1 MLSFRMTDCHSEGA
15 EGDRRIYMKSY
26 FKFLSRNKL
35 YTAIEAVGLAVSLA
49 FVILI
54 GSYVWQQFSVTREN
68 PDGDRIYLPGL
79 PDIPG
84 LTYGF
89 PGVVTQIPEI
99 EKVAMLC
106 PVGLTYKEN
115 EVLYGA
121 GVDRSFFD
129 IFPNH
134 HFVEGS
140 ADVISS
146 KSDVIVSEAFARR
159 NSISVGDDIALG
171 ESEFKVGAV
180 LEDPQGTVFRY
191 YEVYLPAELYKDR
204 FAPFDNFGSTIT
216 FLKVRRGTDRGVLY
230 DKLEALCKEV
240 YPEVYGQIFFERL
253 ELFRFDEL
261 FFRDTENRFCHGD
274 LRTIRVL
281 LLVGLLLLLSAI
293 FNYVNL
299 SVALTGKR
307 AKEMA
312 VRQLSGASKGR
323 IVMKYIGESILFTA
337 VCFGMG
343 LLLAEAFCP
352 MMNRLLSYPD
362 IPIRIIWSPGY
373 LLVYVGAVI
382 LVGAVC
388 GAIPAAKA
396 GKYNALDVMKGG
408 FRRKTKMVFSK
419 VFIVIQNTLA
429 VILIALAIT
438 MEAQMHKTQIRPMHC
453 DITDKYNLSF
463 ITMED
468 QAPLKDALERLPFVK
483 RIGKCSGVPGT
494 NPGGQ
499 YSTTRDG
506 RDILYRLYRMDST
519 AFRMFGFEILEDY
532 NAPVFNSVW
541 FSDESF
547 AATGFDDDYHD
558 VSVLS
563 QRTTGCDQLAGVF
576 KAFPTNSANMGEEG
590 YAIISVVRPEDIW
603 VGSFLI
609 ETSGDRKYAQSKIME
624 TYEEYAREREVY
636 LNYPSWVDE
645 NIAAAW
651 KPARNNMRLVEL
663 FTLLSIVISLL
674 GLLAMSAY
682 YADEKSRDIAVRK
695 VFGGTVETEA
705 WHTIQDYMILVGIAC
720 LIGIPIAV
728 FAAQEYLKDFIYR
741 LEGYWW
747 IFVVAVLLS
756 GLIAFVSVIWQTL
769 KAARTNP
776 AVELKKE

>member
-1 MLSFRMTDCHSEGA
+1 
-15 EGDRRIYMKSY
+15 MKSY
-26 FKFLSRNKL
+26 LKFLSRNKL

-49 FVILI
+49 FVIII
-54 GSYVWQQFSVTREN
+54 GSYVWQQYTVTWEH
-68 PDGDRIYLPGL
+68 PDRKRIYVPGL
-79 PDIPG
+79 PDSPG

-89 PGVVTQIPEI
+89 PDVVGQIPEI
-99 EKVAMLC
+99 EAVARLC
-106 PVGLTYKEN
+106 LPAVTNGEN
-115 EVLYGA
+115 EVFYA
-121 GVDRSFFD
+121 AATDPSFFGM
-129 IFPNH
+129 FPEYD
-134 HFVEGS
+134 FVEGS
-140 ADVISS
+140 ADALISPAN
-146 KSDVIVSEAFARR
+146 VIVSEYFARKR
-159 NSISVGDDIALG
+159 NLALG
-171 ESEFKVGAV
+171 DALSLNGSEYTVSAIFR
-180 LEDPQGTVFRY
+180 EPHETVFQN
-191 YEVYLPAELYKDR
+191 YEFFLAADVFKDR
-204 FAPFDNFGSTIT
+204 WQPFDNFGSVIT
-216 FLKVRRGTDRGVLY
+216 FLKVRPGTDRETLY
-230 DKLEALCKEV
+230 SKVEDVCKKV
-240 YPEVYGQIFFERL
+240 YPDMYGHSFFEKL
-253 ELFRFDEL
+253 DLFRFDEL
-261 FFRDTENRFCHGD
+261 FFRETDLQFKHGD
-274 LRTIRVL
+274 IKTIRIL
-281 LLVGLLLLLSAI
+281 LLAGLLLLLSAI

-312 VRQLSGASKGR
+312 VRQLNGASKNSIIG
-323 IVMKYIGESILFTA
+323 KYIGESILFTA

-362 IPIRIIWSPGY
+362 VPIRIAWSPGY
-373 LLVYVGAVI
+373 VLDYVGIIFV
-382 LVGAVC
+382 VGAVC
-388 GAIPAAKA
+388 GAIPAAMA

-419 VFIVIQNTLA
+419 VFIVIQNALA

-438 MEAQMHKTQIRPMHC
+438 MEAQMNKTQSRPMHC
-453 DITDKYNLSF
+453 NITDKFDLSF

-468 QAPLKDALERLPFVK
+468 QTPLKDALERLPFVK

-506 RDILYRLYRMDST
+506 KDILYQLYRMDST
-519 AFRMFGFEILEDY
+519 AFRMFDFDIIEDY

-558 VSVLS
+558 ISVLS

-576 KAFPTNSANMGEEG
+576 RAFPTNCANMGEEG

-609 ETSGDRKYAQSKIME
+609 ETSGDRKEARSKIME
-624 TYEEYAREREVY
+624 VYEEYAKEREVY

-645 NIAAAW
+645 NIEVAW
-651 KPARNNMRLVEL
+651 KPARNNMRLVEI
-663 FTLLSIVISLL
+663 FMLLSILLSLL

-695 VFGGTVETEA
+695 VFGGTVDTEA
-705 WHTIQDYMILVGIAC
+705 WRTIREYMVLVGIAC
-720 LIGIPIAV
+720 VIGIPIAV
-728 FAAQEYLKDFIYR
+728 YAAQEYLKDFIYR

-747 IFVVAVLLS
+747 IFVVAVLLT
-756 GLIAFVSVIWQTL
+756 GFIAFVSVIWQVL
-769 KAARTNP
+769 KAAKTNP
-776 AVELKKE
+776 AIELKKE

>member
-1 MLSFRMTDCHSEGA
+1 
-15 EGDRRIYMKSY
+15 MKSY
-26 FKFLSRNKL
+26 LKFLSRNKL

-49 FVILI
+49 FVIII
-54 GSYVWQQFSVTREN
+54 GSYVWQQYAVTREN
-68 PDGDRIYLPGL
+68 PDGNRIYLPGL
-79 PDIPG
+79 PDYPG

-89 PGVVTQIPEI
+89 PGVVTEIPDI

-106 PVGLTYKEN
+106 PVGLPYKDG

-129 IFPNH
+129 MFPNY
-134 HFVEGS
+134 HFVEGD

-146 KSDVIVSEAFARR
+146 DSNVIVSESFARR
-159 NSISVGDDIALG
+159 NDISVGDNIKLG
-171 ESEFKVGAV
+171 ENELNVGAI
-180 LEDPQGTVFRY
+180 LKDPDGTVFQY
-191 YEVYLPAELYKDR
+191 YEVFLPVELYKDS
-204 FAPFDNFGSTIT
+204 FEPFDNFGSAIT
-216 FLKVRRGTDRGVLY
+216 FLKVQPGTDRGVLY
-230 DKLEALCKEV
+230 DKLETLCKKV
-240 YPEVYGQIFFERL
+240 YPDIYGQSFFDRL

-261 FFRDTENRFCHGD
+261 FFRDTEKLFRHGD

-323 IVMKYIGESILFTA
+323 IVTKYMGESILFTA

-352 MMNRLLSYPD
+352 MMNRFLNYPD
-362 IPIRIIWSPGY
+362 IPIRIAWSPGY
-373 LLVYVGAVI
+373 ILAYIGIIL

-388 GAIPAAKA
+388 GIIPAAIA
-396 GKYNALDVMKGG
+396 GRYNALEVMKGG

-419 VFIVIQNTLA
+419 VFIVIQNALA

-438 MEAQMHKTQIRPMHC
+438 MEAQMHKTQNRPMHC
-453 DITDKYNLSF
+453 NITDKFNLSF

-468 QAPLKDALERLPFVK
+468 QTPLKDALERLPFVK
-483 RIGKCSGVPGT
+483 RIGKCAGVPGS

-506 RDILYRLYRMDST
+506 KDILYRLYRMDST
-519 AFRMFGFEILEDY
+519 AFRMFDFEIIEDY

-563 QRTTGCDQLAGVF
+563 QRTNGCDQLAGVF
-576 KAFPTNSANMGEEG
+576 KAFPTNSANMGEEEH
-590 YAIISVVRPEDIW
+590 AIISVVRPEDIW

-609 ETSGDRKYAQSKIME
+609 ETSGDRKEAQSKIME
-624 TYEEYAREREVY
+624 VYEEYAKEREVY

-645 NIAAAW
+645 SIEAAW

-663 FTLLSIVISLL
+663 FTLLSIIISLL
-674 GLLAMSAY
+674 GLLAMSTY

-695 VFGGTVETEA
+695 VFGGTVNTEA
-705 WHTIQDYMILVGIAC
+705 LHTIRDYMALVGIAC
-720 LIGIPIAV
+720 IIGIPIAV
-728 FAAQEYLKDFIYR
+728 YAAQEYLKDFIYR

-747 IFVVAVLLS
+747 IFVIAVVITLVISMLS
-756 GLIAFVSVIWQTL
+756 VLWQTL

>member
-1 MLSFRMTDCHSEGA
+1 
-15 EGDRRIYMKSY
+15 MKSY

-49 FVILI
+49 FVIII
-54 GSYVWQQFSVTREN
+54 GSYVWQQYAVTREN
-68 PDGDRIYLPGL
+68 PDGNRIYLPGL
-79 PDIPG
+79 PDYPG

-89 PGVVTQIPEI
+89 PGVVTEIPDI

-106 PVGLTYKEN
+106 PVGLPYKDG

-129 IFPNH
+129 MFPNY
-134 HFVEGS
+134 HFVEGD

-146 KSDVIVSEAFARR
+146 DSNVIVSESFARR
-159 NSISVGDDIALG
+159 NDISVGDNIKLG
-171 ESEFKVGAV
+171 ENELNVGAI
-180 LEDPQGTVFRY
+180 LKDPDGTVFQY
-191 YEVYLPAELYKDR
+191 YEVFLPVELYKDN
-204 FAPFDNFGSTIT
+204 FEPFDNFGSAIT
-216 FLKVRRGTDRGVLY
+216 FLKVQPGTDRGVLY
-230 DKLEALCKEV
+230 DKLETLCKKV
-240 YPEVYGQIFFERL
+240 YPDIYGQSFFDRL

-261 FFRDTENRFCHGD
+261 FFRDTEKLFRHGD

-323 IVMKYIGESILFTA
+323 IVTKYMGESILFTA

-352 MMNRLLSYPD
+352 MMNRLLNYPD
-362 IPIRIIWSPGY
+362 IPIRIAWSPGY
-373 LLVYVGAVI
+373 ILAYIGIIL

-388 GAIPAAKA
+388 GIIPAAIA
-396 GKYNALDVMKGG
+396 GRYNALEVMKGG

-419 VFIVIQNTLA
+419 VFIVIQNALA

-438 MEAQMHKTQIRPMHC
+438 MEAQMHKTQNRPMHC
-453 DITDKYNLSF
+453 NITDKFNLSF

-468 QAPLKDALERLPFVK
+468 QTPLKDALERLPFVK
-483 RIGKCSGVPGT
+483 RIGKCAGVPGS

-506 RDILYRLYRMDST
+506 KDILYRLYRMDST
-519 AFRMFGFEILEDY
+519 AFRMFDFEIIEDY

-563 QRTTGCDQLAGVF
+563 QRTNGCDQLAGVF
-576 KAFPTNSANMGEEG
+576 KAFPTNSANMGEEEH
-590 YAIISVVRPEDIW
+590 AIISVVRPEDIW

-609 ETSGDRKYAQSKIME
+609 ETSGDRKEAQSKIME
-624 TYEEYAREREVY
+624 VYEEYAKEREVY

-645 NIAAAW
+645 SIEAAW

-663 FTLLSIVISLL
+663 FTLLSIIISLL
-674 GLLAMSAY
+674 GLLAMSTY

-695 VFGGTVETEA
+695 VFGGTVDTEA
-705 WHTIQDYMILVGIAC
+705 LHTIRDYMALVGIAC
-720 LIGIPIAV
+720 TIGIPIAV
-728 FAAQEYLKDFIYR
+728 YAAQEYLKDFIYR

-747 IFVVAVLLS
+747 IFVVAVVITLVISMLS
-756 GLIAFVSVIWQTL
+756 VLWQTL

>member
-1 MLSFRMTDCHSEGA
+1 M
-15 EGDRRIYMKSY
+15 
-26 FKFLSRNKL
+26 
-35 YTAIEAVGLAVSLA
+35 GLAVSLA
-49 FVILI
+49 FVIII
-54 GSYVWQQFSVTREN
+54 GSYVWQQYAVTREN
-68 PDGDRIYLPGL
+68 PDGNRIYLPGL
-79 PDIPG
+79 PDYPG

-89 PGVVTQIPEI
+89 PGVVTEIPDI

-106 PVGLTYKEN
+106 PVGLPYKDG

-129 IFPNH
+129 MFPNY
-134 HFVEGS
+134 HFVEGD

-146 KSDVIVSEAFARR
+146 DSNVIVSESFARR
-159 NSISVGDDIALG
+159 NDISVGDNIKLG
-171 ESEFKVGAV
+171 ENEQTVGAI
-180 LEDPQGTVFRY
+180 LKDPDGTVFQY
-191 YEVYLPAELYKDR
+191 YEVFLPVELYKDS
-204 FAPFDNFGSTIT
+204 FEPFDNFGSAIT
-216 FLKVRRGTDRGVLY
+216 FLKVQPGTDRGVLY
-230 DKLEALCKEV
+230 DKLETLCKKV
-240 YPEVYGQIFFERL
+240 YPDIYGQSFFDRL

-261 FFRDTENRFCHGD
+261 FFRDTEKLFRHGD

-323 IVMKYIGESILFTA
+323 IVTKYMGESILFTA

-352 MMNRLLSYPD
+352 MMNRLLNYPD
-362 IPIRIIWSPGY
+362 IPIRIAWSPGY
-373 LLVYVGAVI
+373 ILAYIGIIL

-388 GAIPAAKA
+388 GIIPAAIA
-396 GKYNALDVMKGG
+396 GRYNALEVMKGG

-419 VFIVIQNTLA
+419 VFIVIQNALA

-438 MEAQMHKTQIRPMHC
+438 MEAQMHKTQNRPMHC
-453 DITDKYNLSF
+453 NITDKFNLSF

-468 QAPLKDALERLPFVK
+468 QTPLKDALERLPFVK
-483 RIGKCSGVPGT
+483 RIGKCAGVPGS

-506 RDILYRLYRMDST
+506 KDILYRLYRMDST
-519 AFRMFGFEILEDY
+519 AFRMFDFEIIEDY

-563 QRTTGCDQLAGVF
+563 QRTNGCDQLAGVF
-576 KAFPTNSANMGEEG
+576 KAFPTNSANMGEEEH
-590 YAIISVVRPEDIW
+590 AIISVVRPEDIW

-609 ETSGDRKYAQSKIME
+609 ETSGDRKEAQSKIME
-624 TYEEYAREREVY
+624 VYEEYAKEREVY

-645 NIAAAW
+645 SIEAAW

-663 FTLLSIVISLL
+663 FTLLSIIISLL
-674 GLLAMSAY
+674 GLLAMSTY

-695 VFGGTVETEA
+695 VFGGTVDTEA
-705 WHTIQDYMILVGIAC
+705 LHTIRDYMALVGIAC
-720 LIGIPIAV
+720 TIDIPIAV
-728 FAAQEYLKDFIYR
+728 YVAQEYLKDFIYR

-747 IFVVAVLLS
+747 IFVVAVVITLVISMLS
-756 GLIAFVSVIWQTL
+756 VLWQTL

>member
-1 MLSFRMTDCHSEGA
+1 
-15 EGDRRIYMKSY
+15 MKSY
-26 FKFLSRNKL
+26 LKFLSRNKL
-35 YTAIEAVGLAVSLA
+35 YTAIEFIGLAVSLA
-49 FVILI
+49 FVIII
-54 GSYVWQQFSVTREN
+54 GSYVWQQYAVTREN
-68 PDGDRIYLPGL
+68 PDRNRIYLPGL
-79 PDIPG
+79 PDYPG

-89 PGVVTQIPEI
+89 PGVVTEIPDI

-106 PVGLTYKEN
+106 PVGLPYKDG

-129 IFPNH
+129 LFPNY
-134 HFVEGS
+134 HFVEGD

-146 KSDVIVSEAFARR
+146 DSNVIVSESFARR
-159 NSISVGDDIALG
+159 NDISVGDRIKLG
-171 ESEFKVGAV
+171 ENVLNVGAI
-180 LEDPQGTVFRY
+180 LKDPDGTVFQY
-191 YEVYLPAELYKDR
+191 YEVFLSVELYKDS
-204 FAPFDNFGSTIT
+204 FEPFDNFGSTLT
-216 FLKVRRGTDRGVLY
+216 FLKVQPGTDRGVLY
-230 DKLEALCKEV
+230 DKLETLCKKV
-240 YPEVYGQIFFERL
+240 YPDIYGQSFFDRL

-261 FFRDTENRFCHGD
+261 FFRDTEKLFRHGD

-323 IVMKYIGESILFTA
+323 IVTKYMGESILFTA

-352 MMNRLLSYPD
+352 MMNRLLNYPD
-362 IPIRIIWSPGY
+362 IPIRIAWSPGY
-373 LLVYVGAVI
+373 VLAYIGIIL

-388 GAIPAAKA
+388 GIIPAAIA
-396 GKYNALDVMKGG
+396 GRYNALDVMKGG

-419 VFIVIQNTLA
+419 VFIVIQNALA

-438 MEAQMHKTQIRPMHC
+438 MEAQMHKTQNRPMHC
-453 DITDKYNLSF
+453 NITDKFNLSF

-468 QAPLKDALERLPFVK
+468 QTPLKDALERLPFVK
-483 RIGKCSGVPGT
+483 RIGKCAGVPGS

-506 RDILYRLYRMDST
+506 KDILYRLYRMDST
-519 AFRMFGFEILEDY
+519 AFRMFDFEIIEDY

-563 QRTTGCDQLAGVF
+563 QRTNGCDQLAGVF
-576 KAFPTNSANMGEEG
+576 KAFPTNSANMGEEEH
-590 YAIISVVRPEDIW
+590 AIISVVRPEDIW

-609 ETSGDRKYAQSKIME
+609 ETSGDRKEAQSKIME
-624 TYEEYAREREVY
+624 VYEEYAKEREVY

-645 NIAAAW
+645 SIEAAW

-663 FTLLSIVISLL
+663 FTLLSIIISLL
-674 GLLAMSAY
+674 GLLAMSTY

-695 VFGGTVETEA
+695 VFGGTVDTEA
-705 WHTIQDYMILVGIAC
+705 LHTIRDYMALVGIAC
-720 LIGIPIAV
+720 IIGIPVAV
-728 FAAQEYLKDFIYR
+728 YAAQEYLKDFIYR

-747 IFVVAVLLS
+747 IFVVAVVITLVISMLS
-756 GLIAFVSVIWQTL
+756 VLWQTL

-776 AVELKKE
+776 AEELKKE

>member
-1 MLSFRMTDCHSEGA
+1 
-15 EGDRRIYMKSY
+15 MKSY
-26 FKFLSRNKL
+26 LKFLSRNKL

-49 FVILI
+49 FVIII
-54 GSYVWQQFSVTREN
+54 GSYVWQQYTVTWEHPDRE
-68 PDGDRIYLPGL
+68 RIYVPGL
-79 PDIPG
+79 PDSPG

-89 PGVVTQIPEI
+89 PGVVAEIPEI
-99 EKVAMLC
+99 EGVAMLC
-106 PVGLTYKEN
+106 PLGLTYKES

-129 IFPNH
+129 LFPNH
-134 HFVEGS
+134 RFVEGS

-146 KSDVIVSEAFARR
+146 KSDVILSEAFARR
-159 NSISVGDDIALG
+159 NGISVGDDITLG

-180 LEDPQGTVFRY
+180 LEDPEGTVFRY
-191 YEVYLPAELYKDR
+191 YEVYLSAELYKDR
-204 FAPFDNFGSTIT
+204 YAPFDNFGSTLT
-216 FLKVRRGTDRGVLY
+216 FMKVRPGTDRSVLY
-230 DKLEALCKEV
+230 DKLETLCKKV
-240 YPEVYGQIFFERL
+240 YPDIYGQSFFDRL
-253 ELFRFDEL
+253 DLFRFDEL
-261 FFRDTENRFCHGD
+261 FFRDTEMRFRHGD

-299 SVALTGKR
+299 SVAMTGKR

-312 VRQLSGASKGR
+312 VRQLSGASKAH
-323 IVMKYIGESILFTA
+323 IVLKYIGESILFTA

-362 IPIRIIWSPGY
+362 VPIRIVWSPGY
-373 LLVYVGAVI
+373 VVAYVGIVLAVGT
-382 LVGAVC
+382 LC
-388 GAIPAAKA
+388 GVIPAVMA
-396 GKYNALDVMKGG
+396 GRYNALEVMKGG

-419 VFIVIQNTLA
+419 VFIVIQNVLA
-429 VILIALAIT
+429 IILIALAIT
-438 MEAQMHKTQIRPMHC
+438 MEAQMYKTQNRPMHC
-453 DITDKYNLSF
+453 DITDKFDLSF

-468 QAPLKDALERLPFVK
+468 QTPLKDALERLPFVK
-483 RIGKCSGVPGT
+483 RIGKCAGLPGV

-506 RDILYRLYRMDST
+506 KDILYQLYRMDST
-519 AFRMFGFEILEDY
+519 AFRMFDFDIIEDY

-558 VSVLS
+558 ISVLS

-576 KAFPTNSANMGEEG
+576 RAFPTNSANMGEEG

-609 ETSGDRKYAQSKIME
+609 ETSGDRKEAQSKIME
-624 TYEEYAREREVY
+624 VYEEYAKEREVY

-645 NIAAAW
+645 NIEVAW
-651 KPARNNMRLVEL
+651 KPARNNMRLVEI
-663 FTLLSIVISLL
+663 FMLLSILISLL

-695 VFGGTVETEA
+695 VFGGTVDTEA
-705 WHTIQDYMILVGIAC
+705 WRTIREYMVLVGIAC
-720 LIGIPIAV
+720 VIGIPIAV
-728 FAAQEYLKDFIYR
+728 YAAQEYLKDSGWKAIGGFS
-741 LEGYWW
+741 WW
-747 IFVVAVLLS
+747 PCCSPGLS
-756 GLIAFVSVIWQTL
+756 PLSRSSG
-769 KAARTNP
+769 RY
-776 AVELKKE
+776 

>member
-1 MLSFRMTDCHSEGA
+1 
-15 EGDRRIYMKSY
+15 MKSY
-26 FKFLSRNKL
+26 LKFLSRNKL

-49 FVILI
+49 FVIII
-54 GSYVWQQFSVTREN
+54 GSYVWQQYAVTREN
-68 PDGDRIYLPGL
+68 PDGNRIYLPGL
-79 PDIPG
+79 PDYPG

-89 PGVVTQIPEI
+89 PGVVTEIPDI

-106 PVGLTYKEN
+106 PVGLPYKDG

-129 IFPNH
+129 MFPNY
-134 HFVEGS
+134 HFVEGD

-146 KSDVIVSEAFARR
+146 DSNVIVSESFARR
-159 NSISVGDDIALG
+159 NDISVGDNIKLG
-171 ESEFKVGAV
+171 ENEQTVGAI
-180 LEDPQGTVFRY
+180 LKDPDGTVFQY
-191 YEVYLPAELYKDR
+191 YEVFLPVELYKDS
-204 FAPFDNFGSTIT
+204 FEPFDNFGSTIT
-216 FLKVRRGTDRGVLY
+216 FLKVQPGTDRGVLY
-230 DKLEALCKEV
+230 DKLETLCKKV
-240 YPEVYGQIFFERL
+240 YPDIYGQSFFDRL

-261 FFRDTENRFCHGD
+261 FFRDTEKLFRHGD

-323 IVMKYIGESILFTA
+323 IVTKYMGESILFTA

-352 MMNRLLSYPD
+352 MMNRLLNYPD
-362 IPIRIIWSPGY
+362 IPIRIAWSPGY
-373 LLVYVGAVI
+373 VLAYIGIIL

-388 GAIPAAKA
+388 GIIPAAIA
-396 GKYNALDVMKGG
+396 GRYNALDVMKGG

-419 VFIVIQNTLA
+419 VFIVIQNALA

-438 MEAQMHKTQIRPMHC
+438 MEAQTHKTQNRPMHC
-453 DITDKYNLSF
+453 NITDKFNLSF

-468 QAPLKDALERLPFVK
+468 QTPLKDALERLPFVK
-483 RIGKCSGVPGT
+483 RIGKCAGVPGS

-506 RDILYRLYRMDST
+506 KDILYRLYRMDST
-519 AFRMFGFEILEDY
+519 AFRMFDFEIIEDY

-558 VSVLS
+558 VSLLS
-563 QRTTGCDQLAGVF
+563 QRTNGCDQLAGVF
-576 KAFPTNSANMGEEG
+576 KAFPTNSANMGEEEH
-590 YAIISVVRPEDIW
+590 AIISVVRPEDIW

-609 ETSGDRKYAQSKIME
+609 ETSGDRKEAQSKIME
-624 TYEEYAREREVY
+624 V
-636 LNYPSWVDE
+636 
-645 NIAAAW
+645 
-651 KPARNNMRLVEL
+651 
-663 FTLLSIVISLL
+663 
-674 GLLAMSAY
+674 
-682 YADEKSRDIAVRK
+682 
-695 VFGGTVETEA
+695 
-705 WHTIQDYMILVGIAC
+705 
-720 LIGIPIAV
+720 
-728 FAAQEYLKDFIYR
+728 
-741 LEGYWW
+741 
-747 IFVVAVLLS
+747 
-756 GLIAFVSVIWQTL
+756 
-769 KAARTNP
+769 
-776 AVELKKE
+776 

>member
-1 MLSFRMTDCHSEGA
+1 MTPPPSPGSA
-15 EGDRRIYMKSY
+15 R
-26 FKFLSRNKL
+26 
-35 YTAIEAVGLAVSLA
+35 VGLAVSLA
-49 FVILI
+49 FVIII
-54 GSYVWQQFSVTREN
+54 GSYVWQQYAVTREN
-68 PDGDRIYLPGL
+68 PDGNRIYLPGL
-79 PDIPG
+79 PDYPG

-89 PGVVTQIPEI
+89 PGVVTEIPDI

-106 PVGLTYKEN
+106 PVGLPYKDG

-129 IFPNH
+129 MFPNY
-134 HFVEGS
+134 HFVEGD

-146 KSDVIVSEAFARR
+146 DSNVIVSESFARR
-159 NSISVGDDIALG
+159 NDISVGDNIKLG
-171 ESEFKVGAV
+171 ENEQTVGAI
-180 LEDPQGTVFRY
+180 LKDPDGTVFQY
-191 YEVYLPAELYKDR
+191 YEVFLPVELYKDS
-204 FAPFDNFGSTIT
+204 FEPFDNFGSAIT
-216 FLKVRRGTDRGVLY
+216 FLKVQPGTDRGVLY
-230 DKLEALCKEV
+230 DKLETLCKKV
-240 YPEVYGQIFFERL
+240 YPDIYGQSFFDRL

-261 FFRDTENRFCHGD
+261 FFRDTEKLFRHGD

-323 IVMKYIGESILFTA
+323 IVTKYMGESILFTA

-352 MMNRLLSYPD
+352 IMNRLLNYPD
-362 IPIRIIWSPGY
+362 IPIRIAWSPGY
-373 LLVYVGAVI
+373 ILAYIGIIL

-388 GAIPAAKA
+388 GIIPAAIA
-396 GKYNALDVMKGG
+396 GRYNALEVMKGG

-419 VFIVIQNTLA
+419 VFIVIQNALA

-438 MEAQMHKTQIRPMHC
+438 MEAQMHKTQNRPMHC
-453 DITDKYNLSF
+453 NITDKFNLSF

-468 QAPLKDALERLPFVK
+468 QTPLKDALERLPFVK
-483 RIGKCSGVPGT
+483 RIGKCAGVPGS

-506 RDILYRLYRMDST
+506 KDILYRLYRMDST
-519 AFRMFGFEILEDY
+519 AFRMFDFEIIEDY

-563 QRTTGCDQLAGVF
+563 QRTNGCDQLAGVF
-576 KAFPTNSANMGEEG
+576 KAFPTNSANMGEEEH
-590 YAIISVVRPEDIW
+590 AIISVVRPEDIW

-609 ETSGDRKYAQSKIME
+609 ETSGDRKEAQSKIME
-624 TYEEYAREREVY
+624 VYEEYAKEREVY

-645 NIAAAW
+645 SIEAAW

-663 FTLLSIVISLL
+663 FTLLSIIISLL
-674 GLLAMSAY
+674 GLLAMSTY

-695 VFGGTVETEA
+695 VFGGTVDTEA
-705 WHTIQDYMILVGIAC
+705 LHTIRDYMALVGIAC
-720 LIGIPIAV
+720 TIGIPIAV
-728 FAAQEYLKDFIYR
+728 YVAQEYLKDFIYR

-747 IFVVAVLLS
+747 IFVVAVVITLVISMLS
-756 GLIAFVSVIWQTL
+756 VLWQTL

-776 AVELKKE
+776 AEELKKE

>member
-1 MLSFRMTDCHSEGA
+1 
-15 EGDRRIYMKSY
+15 MKSY
-26 FKFLSRNKL
+26 LKFLSRNKL

-49 FVILI
+49 FVIII
-54 GSYVWQQFSVTREN
+54 GSYVWQQYTVTWEH
-68 PDGDRIYLPGL
+68 PDRKRIYVPGL
-79 PDIPG
+79 PDSPG

-89 PGVVTQIPEI
+89 PDVVGQIPEI
-99 EKVAMLC
+99 EAVARLC
-106 PVGLTYKEN
+106 LPAVTNGEN
-115 EVLYGA
+115 EVFYA
-121 GVDRSFFD
+121 AATDPSFFGM
-129 IFPNH
+129 FPEYD
-134 HFVEGS
+134 FVEGS
-140 ADVISS
+140 ADALISPAN
-146 KSDVIVSEAFARR
+146 VIVSEYFARKR
-159 NSISVGDDIALG
+159 NLALG
-171 ESEFKVGAV
+171 DALSLNGSEYTVSAIFR
-180 LEDPQGTVFRY
+180 EPHETVFQN
-191 YEVYLPAELYKDR
+191 YEFFLAADVFKDR
-204 FAPFDNFGSTIT
+204 WQPFDNFGSVIT
-216 FLKVRRGTDRGVLY
+216 FLKVRPGTDRETLY
-230 DKLEALCKEV
+230 SKVEDVCKKV
-240 YPEVYGQIFFERL
+240 YPDMYGHSFFEKL
-253 ELFRFDEL
+253 DLFRFDEL
-261 FFRDTENRFCHGD
+261 FFRETDLQFKHGD
-274 LRTIRVL
+274 IKTIRIL
-281 LLVGLLLLLSAI
+281 LLAGLLLLLSAI

-312 VRQLSGASKGR
+312 VRQLNGASKNSIIG
-323 IVMKYIGESILFTA
+323 KYIGESILFTA

-362 IPIRIIWSPGY
+362 VPIRIAWSPGY
-373 LLVYVGAVI
+373 VLDYVGIIFV
-382 LVGAVC
+382 VGAVC
-388 GAIPAAKA
+388 GAIPAAMA

-419 VFIVIQNTLA
+419 VFIVIQNALA

-438 MEAQMHKTQIRPMHC
+438 MEAQMNKTQSRPMHC
-453 DITDKYNLSF
+453 NITDKFDLSF

-468 QAPLKDALERLPFVK
+468 QTPLKDALERLPFVK

-506 RDILYRLYRMDST
+506 KDILYQLYRMDST
-519 AFRMFGFEILEDY
+519 AFRMFDFDIIEDY

-558 VSVLS
+558 ISVLS

-576 KAFPTNSANMGEEG
+576 RAFPTNCANMGEEG

-609 ETSGDRKYAQSKIME
+609 ETSGDRKEARSKIME
-624 TYEEYAREREVY
+624 VYEEYAKEREVY

-645 NIAAAW
+645 NIEVAW
-651 KPARNNMRLVEL
+651 KPARNNMRLVEI
-663 FTLLSIVISLL
+663 FMLLSILLSLL

-695 VFGGTVETEA
+695 VFGGTVDTEA
-705 WHTIQDYMILVGIAC
+705 WRTIREYMVLVGIAC
-720 LIGIPIAV
+720 VIGIPIAV
-728 FAAQEYLKDFIYR
+728 YAAQEYLKDFIYR

-747 IFVVAVLLS
+747 IFVVAVLLT
-756 GLIAFVSVIWQTL
+756 GFIAFVSVIWQGRRRIRRL
-769 KAARTNP
+769 N
-776 AVELKKE
+776 

>member
-1 MLSFRMTDCHSEGA
+1 
-15 EGDRRIYMKSY
+15 MKSY

-49 FVILI
+49 FVIII
-54 GSYVWQQFSVTREN
+54 GSYVWQQYAVTREN
-68 PDGDRIYLPGL
+68 PDGNRIYLPGL
-79 PDIPG
+79 PDYPG

-89 PGVVTQIPEI
+89 PGVVTEIPDI

-106 PVGLTYKEN
+106 PVGLPYKDG

-129 IFPNH
+129 MFPNY
-134 HFVEGS
+134 HFVEGD

-146 KSDVIVSEAFARR
+146 DSNVIVSESFARR
-159 NSISVGDDIALG
+159 NDISVGDNIKLG
-171 ESEFKVGAV
+171 ENEQTVGAI
-180 LEDPQGTVFRY
+180 LKDPDGTVFQY
-191 YEVYLPAELYKDR
+191 YEVFLPVELYKDS
-204 FAPFDNFGSTIT
+204 FEPFDNFGSAIT
-216 FLKVRRGTDRGVLY
+216 FLKVQPGTDRGVLY
-230 DKLEALCKEV
+230 DKLETLCKKV
-240 YPEVYGQIFFERL
+240 YPDIYGQSFFDRL

-261 FFRDTENRFCHGD
+261 FFRDTEKLFRHGD

-323 IVMKYIGESILFTA
+323 IVTKYMGESILFTA

-352 MMNRLLSYPD
+352 MMNRLLNYPD
-362 IPIRIIWSPGY
+362 IPIRIAWSPGY
-373 LLVYVGAVI
+373 ILAYIGIIL

-388 GAIPAAKA
+388 GIIPAAIA
-396 GKYNALDVMKGG
+396 GRYNALEVMKGG

-419 VFIVIQNTLA
+419 VFIVIQNALA

-438 MEAQMHKTQIRPMHC
+438 MEAQMHKTQNRPMHC
-453 DITDKYNLSF
+453 NITDKFNLSF

-468 QAPLKDALERLPFVK
+468 QTPLKDALERLPFVK
-483 RIGKCSGVPGT
+483 RIGKCAGVPGS

-506 RDILYRLYRMDST
+506 KDILYRLYRMDST
-519 AFRMFGFEILEDY
+519 AFRMFDFEIIEDY

-563 QRTTGCDQLAGVF
+563 QRTNGCDQLAGVF
-576 KAFPTNSANMGEEG
+576 KAFPTNSANMGEEEH
-590 YAIISVVRPEDIW
+590 AIISVVRPEDIW

-609 ETSGDRKYAQSKIME
+609 ETSGDRKEAQSKIME
-624 TYEEYAREREVY
+624 VYEEYAKEREVY

-645 NIAAAW
+645 SIEAAW
-651 KPARNNMRLVEL
+651 KPVRNNMRLVEL
-663 FTLLSIVISLL
+663 FTLLSIIISLL
-674 GLLAMSAY
+674 GLLAMSTY

-695 VFGGTVETEA
+695 VFGGTVDTEA
-705 WHTIQDYMILVGIAC
+705 LHTIRDYMALVGIAC
-720 LIGIPIAV
+720 TIGIPIAV
-728 FAAQEYLKDFIYR
+728 YAAQEYLKDFIYR

-747 IFVVAVLLS
+747 IFVIAVVITLVISMLS
-756 GLIAFVSVIWQTL
+756 VLWQTL

>member
-1 MLSFRMTDCHSEGA
+1 
-15 EGDRRIYMKSY
+15 MKSY

-49 FVILI
+49 FVIII
-54 GSYVWQQFSVTREN
+54 GSYVWQQYAVTREN
-68 PDGDRIYLPGL
+68 PDGNRIYLPGL
-79 PDIPG
+79 PDYPG

-89 PGVVTQIPEI
+89 PGVVTEIPDI

-106 PVGLTYKEN
+106 PVGLPYKDG

-129 IFPNH
+129 LFPNY
-134 HFVEGS
+134 HFVEGD

-146 KSDVIVSEAFARR
+146 DSNVIVSESFARR
-159 NSISVGDDIALG
+159 NDISVGDNIKLG
-171 ESEFKVGAV
+171 ENEQTVGAI
-180 LEDPQGTVFRY
+180 LKDPDGTVFQY
-191 YEVYLPAELYKDR
+191 YEVFLPVELYKDS
-204 FAPFDNFGSTIT
+204 FEPFDNFGSAIT
-216 FLKVRRGTDRGVLY
+216 FLKVQPGTDRGVLY
-230 DKLEALCKEV
+230 DKLETLCKKV
-240 YPEVYGQIFFERL
+240 YPDIYGQSFFDRL

-261 FFRDTENRFCHGD
+261 FFRDTEKLFRHGD

-323 IVMKYIGESILFTA
+323 IVTKYMGESILFTA

-352 MMNRLLSYPD
+352 MMNRLLNYPD
-362 IPIRIIWSPGY
+362 IPIRIAWSPGY
-373 LLVYVGAVI
+373 ILAYIGIIL

-388 GAIPAAKA
+388 GIIPAAIA
-396 GKYNALDVMKGG
+396 GRYNALEVMKGG

-419 VFIVIQNTLA
+419 VFIVIQNALA

-438 MEAQMHKTQIRPMHC
+438 MEAQMHKTQNRPMHC
-453 DITDKYNLSF
+453 NITDKFNLSF

-468 QAPLKDALERLPFVK
+468 QTPLKDALERLPFVK
-483 RIGKCSGVPGT
+483 RIGKCAGVPGS

-506 RDILYRLYRMDST
+506 KDILYRLYRMDST
-519 AFRMFGFEILEDY
+519 AFRMFDFEIIEDY

-558 VSVLS
+558 VSMLS
-563 QRTTGCDQLAGVF
+563 QRTNGCDQLAGVF
-576 KAFPTNSANMGEEG
+576 KAFPTNSANMGEEEH
-590 YAIISVVRPEDIW
+590 AIISVVRPEDIW

-609 ETSGDRKYAQSKIME
+609 ETSGDRKEAQSKIME
-624 TYEEYAREREVY
+624 VYEEYAKEREVY

-645 NIAAAW
+645 SIEAAW

-663 FTLLSIVISLL
+663 FTLLSIIISLL
-674 GLLAMSAY
+674 GLLAMSTY

-695 VFGGTVETEA
+695 VFGGTVDTEA
-705 WHTIQDYMILVGIAC
+705 LHTIRDYMALVGIAC
-720 LIGIPIAV
+720 IIGIPIAV
-728 FAAQEYLKDFIYR
+728 YAAQEYLKDFIYR

-747 IFVVAVLLS
+747 IFVIAVVITLVISMLS
-756 GLIAFVSVIWQTL
+756 VLWQTL

>member
-1 MLSFRMTDCHSEGA
+1 
-15 EGDRRIYMKSY
+15 MKSY
-26 FKFLSRNKL
+26 LKFLSRNKL

-79 PDIPG
+79 PGRPG

-89 PGVVTQIPEI
+89 PGVVAEIPEI
-99 EKVAMLC
+99 EEVAMLC
-106 PVGLTYKEN
+106 PLGLTYKES

-129 IFPNH
+129 LFPNH
-134 HFVEGS
+134 RFVEGS

-146 KSDVIVSEAFARR
+146 KSDVILSEAFARK
-159 NSISVGDDIALG
+159 NGISVGDDITLG

-180 LEDPQGTVFRY
+180 LEDPEGTVFRY
-191 YEVYLPAELYKDR
+191 YEVYLSAELYKDR
-204 FAPFDNFGSTIT
+204 YAPFDNFGSTIT
-216 FLKVRRGTDRGVLY
+216 FLKVRPGTDRGVLY

-240 YPEVYGQIFFERL
+240 YPDIYGQSFFERL
-253 ELFRFDEL
+253 DLFRFDEL
-261 FFRDTENRFCHGD
+261 FFRDTENLFRHGD

-323 IVMKYIGESILFTA
+323 IVTKYMGESILFTA

-362 IPIRIIWSPGY
+362 VPIRIAWSPGY
-373 LLVYVGAVI
+373 VLAYVGIIFV
-382 LVGAVC
+382 VGAVC
-388 GAIPAAKA
+388 GAIPAAMA

-419 VFIVIQNTLA
+419 VFIVIQNALA
-429 VILIALAIT
+429 VILIALAVT
-438 MEAQMHKTQIRPMHC
+438 MEAQMHKTRNRPMHC
-453 DITDKYNLSF
+453 DIQDKFNLSF

-483 RIGKCSGVPGT
+483 RIGKCAGVPGT
-494 NPGGQ
+494 DPGGQ
-499 YSTTRDG
+499 YSVTRDG

-519 AFRMFGFEILEDY
+519 AFRMFDFEILADY

-541 FSDESF
+541 FSDASF
-547 AATGFDDDYHD
+547 AASGFDDGYHD
-558 VSVLS
+558 VGVLS

-576 KAFPTNSANMGEEG
+576 KAFPTNSANMGEEE

-609 ETSGDRKYAQSKIME
+609 ETSGDRKEAQSKIME

-636 LNYPSWVDE
+636 MNYPSWVDE
-645 NIAAAW
+645 NIAEAW

-695 VFGGTVETEA
+695 VFGGTVDTEA
-705 WHTIQDYMILVGIAC
+705 WRTIRDYMVLVGIAC
-720 LIGIPIAV
+720 VIGIPIAV
-728 FAAQEYLKDFIYR
+728 YAAQEYLKDFIYR

-747 IFVVAVLLS
+747 IFVLAVLLS

>member
-1 MLSFRMTDCHSEGA
+1 
-15 EGDRRIYMKSY
+15 MKSY
-26 FKFLSRNKL
+26 LKFLSRNKL

-49 FVILI
+49 FVIII
-54 GSYVWQQFSVTREN
+54 GSYVWQQYAVTREN
-68 PDGDRIYLPGL
+68 PDGNRIYLPGL
-79 PDIPG
+79 PDYPG

-89 PGVVTQIPEI
+89 PGVVTEIPDI

-106 PVGLTYKEN
+106 PVGLPYKDG

-129 IFPNH
+129 LFPNY
-134 HFVEGS
+134 HFVEGD

-146 KSDVIVSEAFARR
+146 DSNVIVSESFARR
-159 NSISVGDDIALG
+159 NDISVGDNIKLG
-171 ESEFKVGAV
+171 ENEQTVGAI
-180 LEDPQGTVFRY
+180 LKDPDGTVFQY
-191 YEVYLPAELYKDR
+191 YEVFLPVELYKDN
-204 FAPFDNFGSTIT
+204 FEPFDNFGSAIT
-216 FLKVRRGTDRGVLY
+216 FLKVQPGTDRGVLY
-230 DKLEALCKEV
+230 DKLETLCKKV
-240 YPEVYGQIFFERL
+240 YPDIYGQSFFDRL

-261 FFRDTENRFCHGD
+261 FFRDTEKLFRHGD

-323 IVMKYIGESILFTA
+323 IVTKHMGESILFTA

-352 MMNRLLSYPD
+352 MMNRLLNYPD
-362 IPIRIIWSPGY
+362 IPIRIVWSPGY
-373 LLVYVGAVI
+373 VLAYIGIILVVGAI
-382 LVGAVC
+382 C
-388 GAIPAAKA
+388 GVIPAAIA
-396 GKYNALDVMKGG
+396 GRYNALEVMKGG

-419 VFIVIQNTLA
+419 VFIVIQNALA

-438 MEAQMHKTQIRPMHC
+438 MEAQMHKTQNRPMHC
-453 DITDKYNLSF
+453 NITDKFNLSF

-468 QAPLKDALERLPFVK
+468 QTPLKDALERLPFVK
-483 RIGKCSGVPGT
+483 RIGKCAGVPGS

-506 RDILYRLYRMDST
+506 KDILYRLYRMDST
-519 AFRMFGFEILEDY
+519 AFRMFDFEIIEDY

-563 QRTTGCDQLAGVF
+563 QRTNGCDQLAGVF
-576 KAFPTNSANMGEEG
+576 KAFPTNSANMGEEEH
-590 YAIISVVRPEDIW
+590 AIISVVRPEDIW

-609 ETSGDRKYAQSKIME
+609 ETSGDRKEAQSKIME
-624 TYEEYAREREVY
+624 VYEEYAKEREVY

-645 NIAAAW
+645 SIEAAW

-663 FTLLSIVISLL
+663 FTLLSIIISLL
-674 GLLAMSAY
+674 GLLAMSTY

-695 VFGGTVETEA
+695 VFGGTVDTEA
-705 WHTIQDYMILVGIAC
+705 LHTIRDYMALVGIAC
-720 LIGIPIAV
+720 IIGIPIAV
-728 FAAQEYLKDFIYR
+728 YAAQEYLKDFIYR

-747 IFVVAVLLS
+747 IFVIAVVITLVISMLS
-756 GLIAFVSVIWQTL
+756 VLWQTL

>member
-1 MLSFRMTDCHSEGA
+1 
-15 EGDRRIYMKSY
+15 MKSY

-49 FVILI
+49 FVIII
-54 GSYVWQQFSVTREN
+54 GSYVWQQYAVTREN
-68 PDGDRIYLPGL
+68 PDGNRIYLPGL
-79 PDIPG
+79 PDYPG

-89 PGVVTQIPEI
+89 PGVVTEIPDI

-106 PVGLTYKEN
+106 PVGLPYKDG

-129 IFPNH
+129 MFPNY
-134 HFVEGS
+134 HFVEGD

-146 KSDVIVSEAFARR
+146 DSNVIVSESFARR
-159 NSISVGDDIALG
+159 NDISVGDNIKLG
-171 ESEFKVGAV
+171 ENEQTVGAI
-180 LEDPQGTVFRY
+180 LKDPDGTVFQY
-191 YEVYLPAELYKDR
+191 YEVFLPVELYKDS
-204 FAPFDNFGSTIT
+204 FEPFDNFGSAIT
-216 FLKVRRGTDRGVLY
+216 FLKVQPGTDRGVLY
-230 DKLEALCKEV
+230 DKLETLCKKV
-240 YPEVYGQIFFERL
+240 YPDIYGQSFFDRL

-261 FFRDTENRFCHGD
+261 FFRDTEKLFRHGD

-323 IVMKYIGESILFTA
+323 IVTKYMGESILFTA

-352 MMNRLLSYPD
+352 MMNRLLNYPD
-362 IPIRIIWSPGY
+362 IPIRIAWSPGY
-373 LLVYVGAVI
+373 ILAYIGIIL

-388 GAIPAAKA
+388 GIIPAAIA
-396 GKYNALDVMKGG
+396 GRYNALEVMKGG

-419 VFIVIQNTLA
+419 VFIVIQNALA

-438 MEAQMHKTQIRPMHC
+438 MEAQMHKTQNRPMHC
-453 DITDKYNLSF
+453 NITDKFNLSF

-468 QAPLKDALERLPFVK
+468 QTPLKDALEHLPFVK
-483 RIGKCSGVPGT
+483 RIGKCAGVPGS

-506 RDILYRLYRMDST
+506 KDILYRLYRMDST
-519 AFRMFGFEILEDY
+519 AFRMFDFEIIEDY

-563 QRTTGCDQLAGVF
+563 QRTNGCDQLAGVF
-576 KAFPTNSANMGEEG
+576 KAFPTNSANMGEEEH
-590 YAIISVVRPEDIW
+590 AIISVVRPEDIW

-609 ETSGDRKYAQSKIME
+609 ETSGDRKEAQSKIME
-624 TYEEYAREREVY
+624 VYEEYAKEREVY

-645 NIAAAW
+645 SIEAAW

-663 FTLLSIVISLL
+663 FTLLSIIISLL
-674 GLLAMSAY
+674 GLLAMSTY

-695 VFGGTVETEA
+695 VFGGTVDTEA
-705 WHTIQDYMILVGIAC
+705 LHTIRDYMALVGIAC
-720 LIGIPIAV
+720 IIGIPIAV
-728 FAAQEYLKDFIYR
+728 YAAQEYLKDFIYR

-747 IFVVAVLLS
+747 IFVIAVVITLVISMLS
-756 GLIAFVSVIWQTL
+756 VLWQTL